1 MMWKMTFVIDLWG
14 TYIWSNIVD
23 ARRPLLPVPYVTKF
37 RTVFRV
43 PGVTE
48 WVHMFHSVD
57 SL

>member
-1 MMWKMTFVIDLWG
+1 MWKMTFVIDLWG